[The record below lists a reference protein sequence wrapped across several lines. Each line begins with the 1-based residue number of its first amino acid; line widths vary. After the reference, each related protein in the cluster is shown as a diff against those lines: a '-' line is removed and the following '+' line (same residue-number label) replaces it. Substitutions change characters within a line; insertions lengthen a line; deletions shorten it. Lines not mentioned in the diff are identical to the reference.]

1 MTLTLGLQMYA
12 RITNFHVYESKLV
25 ELERRLSDLCTRLQ
39 TIQGLVE
46 AYSAW
51 RDDGQGV
58 SIAFYEDE
66 DSADKAALEV
76 QSMWASF
83 DDLLSAP
90 IQVATYEVVWEIRT
104 GS

>member
-1 MTLTLGLQMYA
+1 MYA
-12 RITNFHVYESKLV
+12 RITNFHVYESELA
-25 ELERRLSDLCTRLQ
+25 ELERRLFDLCTQLRA
-39 TIQGLVE
+39 IRGLVE

-58 SIAFYEDE
+58 SVAFYEDE
-66 DSADKAALEV
+66 DAADKAALEV

-90 IQVATYEVVWEIRT
+90 IQVMTYDT
-104 GS
+104 AMHLTFGT

>member
-1 MTLTLGLQMYA
+1 MYA
-12 RITNFHVYESKLV
+12 RITHFHVYECKLE
-25 ELERRLSDLCTRLQ
+25 ELERRLKQLCAQLQ
-39 TIQGLVE
+39 TIHGLVD

-58 SIAFYEDE
+58 SIAFYDNEGF
-66 DSADKAALEV
+66 ADKAALEV

-90 IQVATYEVVWEIRT
+90 IQVTTYDTAIHLT
-104 GS
+104 FGT

>member
-1 MTLTLGLQMYA
+1 MYA
-12 RITNFHVYESKLV
+12 RITNFHVYESKLG
-25 ELERRLSDLCTRLQ
+25 ELQQRLFDLCTQSRG
-39 TIQGLVE
+39 IPGLVE

-51 RDDGQGV
+51 RDDGQGI
-58 SIAFYEDE
+58 SIAFYDDE

-90 IQVATYEVVWEIRT
+90 IQVTTYDTARRLT
-104 GS
+104 LGT